1 MSTDRR
7 PYKRAAEDVRRDALI
22 AAALELIAEGG
33 PKAATVRAIADK
45 AGVTAGLIRHY
56 FTSKDDLVRE
66 SYRRMMDRMTAD
78 SASVLEDTAPEPLI
92 RLATFVAASL
102 VPPVVDA
109 TRVGLW
115 AGFLHGVQRDPD
127 MRQVHIQTYLGY
139 RDLLQS
145 LIADVPISA
154 QIKSLRAVAI
164 ACNGVI
170 DGLWMEASAV
180 PEVFEDG
187 EILYIGLRAVGAIL
201 GVDLVAAYR
210 ASIATPAAPPA
221 AP

>member
-56 FTSKDDLVRE
+56 FSSKEDLVRE

-78 SASVLEDTAPEPLI
+78 NASVLEESAQDPLT
-92 RLATFVAASL
+92 RLAIFVAGSL
-102 VPPVVDA
+102 MPPVVDA

-115 AGFLHGVQRDPD
+115 AGFMHGVQNDPD
-127 MRQVHIQTYLGY
+127 MRQVHIQTYLSY

-145 LIADVPISA
+145 LIADVQISS
-154 QIKSLRAVAI
+154 QINSLRAVAI

-180 PEVFEDG
+180 PEVFDEG
-187 EILYIGLRAVGAIL
+187 EILDIGLRAVGAIL
-201 GVDLVAAYR
+201 GVDLVAAYQ
-210 ASIATPAAPPA
+210 APVTAKP
-221 AP
+221 

>member
-1 MSTDRR
+1 MTTDRR

-56 FTSKDDLVRE
+56 FTSKEDLVRE

-78 SASVLEDTAPEPLI
+78 NTSVLEDTAQDPLT

-102 VPPVVDA
+102 MPPVVDA

-115 AGFLHGVQRDPD
+115 AGFMHGVQHDPD

-145 LIADVPISA
+145 LIADVQTAPEA
-154 QIKSLRAVAI
+154 KSLRAMAI

-180 PEVFEDG
+180 PEVFDDG
-187 EILYIGLRAVGAIL
+187 EIPAIGLRAVGAIL
-201 GVDLVAAYR
+201 GVDLVTAHQ
-210 ASIATPAAPPA
+210 ATLKDKP
-221 AP
+221 

>member
-1 MSTDRR
+1 MNTDRR

-56 FTSKDDLVRE
+56 FSSKEDLVRE

-78 SASVLEDTAPEPLI
+78 NASVLEDTAPDPLT
-92 RLATFVAASL
+92 RLANFVAGSL
-102 VPPVVDA
+102 MPPVVDA

-115 AGFLHGVQRDPD
+115 AGFMHGVQNDPD
-127 MRQVHIQTYLGY
+127 MRQVHIQTYLSY

-145 LIADVPISA
+145 LIAELPRNAGTDR
-154 QIKSLRAVAI
+154 LRADAI

-180 PEVFEDG
+180 PEMFSDG
-187 EILYIGLRAVGAIL
+187 EILQIGLRSVGAIL
-201 GVDLVAAYR
+201 GVDLLAAYLPV
-210 ASIATPAAPPA
+210 IKTPG
-221 AP
+221 